1 MIEVIDAT
9 EQPARAR
16 AHAQQLLENGLVY
29 STEFVPFSESRNAA
43 NDDPSLNWRITLT
56 RGRASL
62 TTDYMQGYGH
72 IPNLPQTLYW
82 RRTLDQDQ
90 ALRRTCETGRN
101 HFDRDGKPYS
111 YQAVPVSRTLPAPEL
126 ADVLYSLVSD
136 SDALDYPTFE
146 DWAENLGYDTD
157 SRQAERTYR
166 ACLESALQLRQIID
180 LDAARDALEDY

>member
-56 RGRASL
+56 HGRASL

-72 IPNLPQTLYW
+72 IPNLPQTMYW
-82 RRTLDQDQ
+82 SRKLDQDE

-101 HFDRDGKPYS
+101 HFGKDGKPRNHT
-111 YQAVPVSRTLPAPEL
+111 SRPLPAPEL

-136 SDALDYPTFE
+136 SDVIEYPTFE
-146 DWAENLGYDTD
+146 DWAENYGYDSD

-166 ACLESALQLRQIID
+166 ACLETALQLRQIID